1 MSTAT
6 RKLHVAEPPA
16 AYLVRPPM
24 EVDCSAICGILFDEP
39 WRAEAMSRIAG
50 KTLYA
55 PYLLDHE
62 VVSVTLK
69 KHRQNWSRESL
80 AGALEDYAQYQIEL
94 RDIDCAGQF
103 ALAQRYKLSA
113 YDAAYLWL
121 AGELRAPL
129 ATFDDKLAAA
139 ARTHLAGL
147 PPASA
152 QG

>member
-6 RKLHVAEPPA
+6 RRLYVAEPPA
-16 AYLVRPPM
+16 AYLVRPPIV
-24 EVDCSAICGILFDEP
+24 VDCSAICGILFDEP

-69 KHRQNWSRESL
+69 KHRLKWSRESI
-80 AGALEDYAQYQIEL
+80 AGALEDYGQYQIEL
-94 RDIDCAGQF
+94 RDTNAAQQLEL
-103 ALAQRYKLSA
+103 ALRYKLSA

-121 AGELRAPL
+121 AAELKAPL
-129 ATFDDKLAAA
+129 ATFDEKLAAA
-139 ARTHLAGL
+139 ARAHFASL
-147 PPASA
+147 PPS
-152 QG
+152 GDRS

>member
-6 RKLHVAEPPA
+6 RRLYVAEPPV
-16 AYLVRPPM
+16 AYLVRPPIV
-24 EVDCSAICGILFDEP
+24 VDCSAICGILFDEP

-69 KHRQNWSRESL
+69 KQRLNWSRESI
-80 AGALEDYAQYQIEL
+80 AGALEDYGQYQIEL
-94 RDIDCAGQF
+94 RDTNAAQQF
-103 ALAQRYKLSA
+103 ELALRYKLSA

-121 AGELRAPL
+121 AAELKAPL
-129 ATFDDKLAAA
+129 ATFDEKLAKA
-139 ARTHLAGL
+139 
-147 PPASA
+147 ASA
-152 QG
+152 HLSSLS